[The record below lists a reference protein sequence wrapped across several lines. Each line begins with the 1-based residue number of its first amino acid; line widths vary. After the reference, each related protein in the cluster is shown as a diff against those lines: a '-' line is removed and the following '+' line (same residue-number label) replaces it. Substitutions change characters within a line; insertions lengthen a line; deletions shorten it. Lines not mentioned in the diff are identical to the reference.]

1 MFAEILKSVESETAL
16 VLEENA
22 YLGKRRTCNWEK
34 GGRVLGKRRKRT
46 WEKGGR
52 VPGEK
57 DAWVRRKQGK
67 ADVAMIF

>member
-22 YLGKRRTCNWEK
+22 YLGKRR
-34 GGRVLGKRRKRT
+34 KRT
-46 WEKGGR
+46 WEKGGS

-57 DAWVRRKQGK
+57 EGSVPGK
-67 ADVAMIF
+67 VEEAYLGQRMLG

>member
-34 GGRVLGKRRKRT
+34 GGSVPGKREDVYLGKRML
-46 WEKGGR
+46 G
-52 VPGEK
+52 
-57 DAWVRRKQGK
+57 
-67 ADVAMIF
+67 